1 MFSVKNGQSVKIC
14 SPPGQCCGKVDTP
27 LYASWGGV
35 YLPAPC
41 PAEAPFTQVCGV
53 LQPSGRKIHLID
65 VVSFIFARNSRQ
77 ISMSSA
83 SACVTAAL
91 YFGV

>member
-14 SPPGQCCGKVDTP
+14 SAPGQCCGKVDTP

-41 PAEAPFTQVCGV
+41 PAEAPFTQVCG
-53 LQPSGRKIHLID
+53 
-65 VVSFIFARNSRQ
+65 
-77 ISMSSA
+77 
-83 SACVTAAL
+83 AAAKW
-91 YFGV
+91 